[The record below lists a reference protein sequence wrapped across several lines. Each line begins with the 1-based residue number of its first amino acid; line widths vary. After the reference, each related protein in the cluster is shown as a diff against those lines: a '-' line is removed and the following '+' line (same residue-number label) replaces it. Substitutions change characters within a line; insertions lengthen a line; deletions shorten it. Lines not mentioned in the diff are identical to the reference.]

1 MGCRALG
8 EKVVKV
14 LYVRVSSVEGQKT
27 DRQRIL
33 QDQFDL
39 VIEDKCSGSIPFFKR
54 TGGAQILKM
63 IKQGCKLK
71 LSVWQI
77 DRLGRNLRDIINTI
91 HFFSQRK
98 IPISF
103 EAQGLR
109 TLDESGNENPISK
122 LIISILGVV
131 GEMEREQIR
140 ERQREGV
147 LLAKQRGVYKGRK
160 PGTKE
165 SPEAFLKKERYQKA
179 LVFVKRGLS
188 NSEIARR
195 TGLHYA
201 TVVKLKKTWQ
211 DLCAPTAISSC

>member
-1 MGCRALG
+1 
-8 EKVVKV
+8 
-14 LYVRVSSVEGQKT
+14 
-27 DRQRIL
+27 
-33 QDQFDL
+33 
-39 VIEDKCSGSIPFFKR
+39 VIEDKCSGSIPFFER
-54 TGGAQILKM
+54 QGGAEILKM
-63 IKQGCKLK
+63 IKKGCHLK

-77 DRLGRNLRDIINTI
+77 DRLGRNLRDVINTI

-131 GEMEREQIR
+131 GEMERDQIR

-147 LLAKQRGVYKGRK
+147 LLAKQKGIYKGRK
-160 PGTKE
+160 SGTKE
-165 SPEAFLKKERYQKA
+165 TPAAFLNKNRNKKA
-179 LVFVKRGLS
+179 LILIEKGLK
-188 NSEIARR
+188 NAEVVRR

-201 TVVKLKKTWQ
+201 TVAKLKKTWESIG
-211 DLCAPTAISSC
+211 PIKPV

>member
-1 MGCRALG
+1 MGRSVFG
-8 EKVVKV
+8 DKIVKV
-14 LYVRVSSVEGQKT
+14 LYVRVSSSDGQKT
-27 DRQRIL
+27 DRQRIT
-33 QDQFDL
+33 QDNFDL
-39 VIEDKCSGSIPFFKR
+39 VIEDKCSGSIPFFER
-54 TGGAQILKM
+54 QGGAEILKM
-63 IKQGCKLK
+63 IKKGCHLK

-77 DRLGRNLRDIINTI
+77 DRLGRNLRDVINTI

-131 GEMEREQIR
+131 GEMERDQIR

-147 LLAKQRGVYKGRK
+147 LLAKQKGIYKGRK

-165 SPEAFLKKERYQKA
+165 TPTAFLNKNRNKKA
-179 LVFVKRGLS
+179 LILIEKGFKNAEVV
-188 NSEIARR
+188 RR

-201 TVVKLKKTWQ
+201 TVAKLKKTWESIG
-211 DLCAPTAISSC
+211 PIKPV